1 VTSLYLVVA
10 VVLLATLGGG
20 MYQVIRGPTAG
31 DRMLAGQL
39 FGTIAVAILILLAE
53 ASGEPALV
61 DVALVFALLAAV
73 TVVAFVRRAWP
84 EEGGD
89 EPDA

>member
-1 VTSLYLVVA
+1 MTTLYTIIA
-10 VVLLATLGGG
+10 VVLLATLCGG
-20 MYQVIRGPTAG
+20 MYQVLRGPTPG

-39 FGTIAVAILILLAE
+39 FGTVAVAVLILIAE
-53 ASGEPALV
+53 VTGDTALV

-84 EEGGD
+84 EEDVD
-89 EPDA
+89 EPHA

>member
-1 VTSLYLVVA
+1 VTTLYSIVA
-10 VVLLATLGGG
+10 VVLLATLCGG
-20 MYQVIRGPTAG
+20 MYQVIRGPTPG

-39 FGTIAVAILILLAE
+39 FGTVAVAVLILIAE
-53 ASGEPALV
+53 ATENSALV

-84 EEGGD
+84 EEDVD
-89 EPDA
+89 EPHP

>member
-1 VTSLYLVVA
+1 MTTLYSIVA
-10 VVLLATLGGG
+10 VVLLATLCGG
-20 MYQVIRGPTAG
+20 MYQVVRGPTPG

-39 FGTIAVAILILLAE
+39 FGTIAVAVLILIAE
-53 ASGEPALV
+53 ATGDSALV

-84 EEGGD
+84 EEDAD
-89 EPDA
+89 EPHA